1 MKNSFKVV
9 LGTGVALL
17 SLALIGRATT
27 PPLRPDTAARN
38 VPGQAAFVAEIDP
51 ETGQL
56 GVPKGVAPELS
67 AEELNAV
74 DTSDEGLVQIVRAD
88 GSALVDLQGRF
99 CSLSMAKVGAD
110 GKVHITCVDTPDKA
124 AYALDPATPAVSTN
138 GEEK

>member
-1 MKNSFKVV
+1 MKKRFKVV

-27 PPLRPDTAARN
+27 PPLHPAAGGHD
-38 VPGQAAFVAEIDP
+38 VPGRASFTAEIDP

-56 GVPKGVAPELS
+56 GVPKGVRPELS

-74 DTSDEGLVQIVRAD
+74 DTSDEGLVQVIHAD
-88 GSALVDLQGRF
+88 GSASVDLQGRF
-99 CSLSMAKVGAD
+99 CSLSMARVGAD
-110 GKVHITCVDTPDKA
+110 GKVHIACVDTPELA
-124 AYALDPATPAVSTN
+124 AKALDPAVPVANVN